1 MSESGKVPQAG
12 SASATTSRHLSSH
25 ELTAA
30 KCTPTRMR
38 LHPQNLPTQLRV
50 RRRDTQPPPT
60 PQQYR
65 CAQAIP
71 DWQGKAAQTPLAI
84 EVRLQRRTWIEQD
97 LSMRPDRILPR
108 PLLHPPPHATLKSS
122 DDGRFHKLAIRQI
135 PDRHRGAPRPIALS
149 TGSGLRQVHV
159 SPPDLRL

>member
-12 SASATTSRHLSSH
+12 SAPAATARHLSRD
-25 ELTAA
+25 ELPAA

-38 LHPQNLPTQLRV
+38 LPPQNWPAQLRV

-65 CAQAIP
+65 RPQAIP

-84 EVRLQRRTWIEQD
+84 EVRLQRRTWIEHD
-97 LSMRPDRILPR
+97 LSMRSDRLLPR

-122 DDGRFHKLAIRQI
+122 DDGRFPKLAIRQI
-135 PDRHRGAPRPIALS
+135 SDRPRGAPRPIAL
-149 TGSGLRQVHV
+149 
-159 SPPDLRL
+159 

>member
-12 SASATTSRHLSSH
+12 SASATTSGHLSSD

-38 LHPQNLPTQLRV
+38 LHPQNLPAQLRV

-65 CAQAIP
+65 RPQAIP

-122 DDGRFHKLAIRQI
+122 VDGRLNNLAIRYI
-135 PDRHRGAPRPIALS
+135 PNRHTSAPRPIALQA
-149 TGSGLRQVHV
+149 GPRVRQIHGG
-159 SPPDLRL
+159 P